1 MVKKKKKYQ
10 KKNGA
15 KWKLN
20 FYNSPTKRIFFF
32 CFWKQISFLV
42 NCIKFA
48 TKEKIVLKIFWWLTA
63 EKKDSETAALKKK
76 KKKDLRKQKH
86 FLELPSI
93 GTELILEKEKS
104 HTYLM
109 IYTNLNEMYG
119 F

>member
-1 MVKKKKKYQ
+1 MTDSRKKRF
-10 KKNGA
+10 G
-15 KWKLN
+15 
-20 FYNSPTKRIFFF
+20 NS
-32 CFWKQISFLV
+32 
-42 NCIKFA
+42 CI
-48 TKEKIVLKIFWWLTA
+48 
-63 EKKDSETAALKKK
+63 KKK